1 MLTVA
6 GRVRR
11 GVKNGGQLL
20 GGSGVSCSSQT
31 WDIANQGVLLVAAA
45 SRRLFGRRPPAA
57 GAELSCTRNYFVHPA
72 RRRDAA
78 STAGETPALRK
89 SFSRPI
95 DRVSISAR

>member
-45 SRRLFGRRPPAA
+45 SRRLFGSRPASRWS
-57 GAELSCTRNYFVHPA
+57 GIVLHKELFCSSREAA
-72 RRRDAA
+72 RRRLDSWRDAGA
-78 STAGETPALRK
+78 TKELQQAN
-89 SFSRPI
+89 
-95 DRVSISAR
+95 

>member
-45 SRRLFGRRPPAA
+45 SRRLFGRRPA
-57 GAELSCTRNYFVHPA
+57 GRWSGIVLHKELFCSSREEA
-72 RRRDAA
+72 RRRLDSRRDAGA
-78 STAGETPALRK
+78 TKEPQQAN
-89 SFSRPI
+89 
-95 DRVSISAR
+95 

>member
-31 WDIANQGVLLVAAA
+31 WDFANQGVLLVAAA
-45 SRRLFGRRPPAA
+45 SRWLFGRRPASRWS
-57 GAELSCTRNYFVHPA
+57 GIVLHKELFCSSREAA
-72 RRRDAA
+72 RRRLDSRRDAGA
-78 STAGETPALRK
+78 TKELQQAN
-89 SFSRPI
+89 
-95 DRVSISAR
+95 